1 MGGSNTVTETAI
13 ILVTDLQGSTELRS
27 RVGEELAEQVRR
39 EHDRLL
45 HDAVAQHG
53 GTVVKGLGDGILARF
68 DGASD
73 AVSAAVTMQQA
84 VDAYTRAH
92 VDTPLAIRVGI
103 SAGDVSLED
112 EDCFGT
118 PVIEASRLCADAEGG
133 QIFVAELVRLLARG
147 RGGHGFRTIGERE
160 LKGLAEAVLVDE
172 VTWEPLA
179 DAPSGRDAIAPLTIP
194 MPSALASAP
203 RFLYAGRREELEQA
217 WTAWKA
223 STEGHRQIVL
233 LSGEPGMGK
242 TRLAT
247 EIAHRANGEGA
258 VVLFGRADEDVDTPY
273 RPIVEVVRHLVEH
286 APVELIDAHVSEC
299 GPVLARLV
307 PDVARRTTVDTSG
320 FVDEGDRSV
329 LFDAVVDLLARASAA
344 SPVVVVLDDLHWA
357 DHPSLLFLRHLA
369 KASTPMA
376 VTVMGTYRDT
386 DLVRT
391 HPLSMVLADL
401 RREPDVSRIAL
412 EGLDEGEIEQLLAL
426 AAGDDA
432 GDRADELAAAIAAET
447 GGNPFFVGEVV
458 VHLVESGGIYR
469 GPDGKWTT
477 DADDIADLGVPEGV
491 REVVGRR
498 LSALSDEANEALAVA
513 SILGF
518 EFDAVV
524 VAEMLGKRI
533 DDVVEAL
540 ELPVR
545 RGLLAEAQ
553 AVDRYRFPHALVR
566 QTLYEEL
573 SMSRRI
579 RLHARAVDVLEATGK
594 GALEERAN
602 HAVLSAAV
610 AAPERAAALAAEAAQ
625 TAMDRLAYEQSA
637 GWYRRALEAEE
648 IIEPPD
654 PALRAALLIGLVL
667 ARNES
672 GEAADARSDAAA
684 AAELARRAG
693 DGTLLA
699 RAAISYGGQ
708 YGSWLAYDD
717 TLGLALAGEALAAV
731 DHSDALTRAQLYLAQ
746 AGWLRLAVD
755 ADQRTSAVHEAAV
768 LAAGLDDPVLKF
780 RVLNERMELAR
791 DEFDPGEH
799 LSLAEELAALP
810 LQTPATRSLE
820 LYSLM
825 MHAGRT
831 GDLSSMA
838 ELVRGMAQLAD
849 ETGHAL
855 PRWLARTTAASLRI
869 QRGQFEE
876 AEALVAAGME
886 VGSVLGITAS
896 LIEFAQLSQMYELRG
911 QWDDYVAL
919 WERSRAPLG
928 PSMNG
933 FPMDAVIAQAQGDRE
948 RAGRLA
954 EEWFEERP
962 RHPAVGRLTSVHFA
976 SRLARLLSP
985 ATAEGAYAQLRS
997 HPESWACA
1005 GPEALWGSSAHA
1017 LGRYALSMERIDE
1030 AIAHLETA
1038 LESHERAGEVP
1049 VRAIIEMELAAA
1061 LAERDAPGDGERVL
1075 PLAAS
1080 ALATAEAIGMADV
1093 RAAASALV

>member
-1 MGGSNTVTETAI
+1 MSVATETAI
-13 ILVTDLQGSTELRS
+13 ILVTDLQGSTELRT
-27 RVGEELAEQVRR
+27 RVGEELAEQLRR

-45 HDAVAQHG
+45 HEAVAQHG

-73 AVSAAVTMQQA
+73 AVSAAVTMQQV
-84 VDAYTRAH
+84 VDAYSRAH
-92 VDTPLAIRVGI
+92 IDTPLVIRVGI
-103 SAGDVSLED
+103 SAGDVCLED

-147 RGGHGFRTIGERE
+147 RGGHGFRTVGERE
-160 LKGLAEAVLVDE
+160 LKGLSESVLVDE
-172 VTWEPLA
+172 VTWAPLA
-179 DAPSGRDAIAPLTIP
+179 DVPSGRDATAPLTIP
-194 MPSALASAP
+194 LPAALASTP

-217 WTAWKA
+217 WVAWKE
-223 STEGHRQIVL
+223 STEGQRQIVL

-247 EIAHRANGEGA
+247 EIAHRAHGEGA

-273 RPIVEVVRHLVEH
+273 RPIVEVLRHLVEY
-286 APVELIDAHVSEC
+286 APVELIDAHVNEC

-307 PDVARRTTVDTSG
+307 PDIARRTTVSTSS

-344 SPVVVVLDDLHWA
+344 SPVVLVLDDLHWA

-369 KASTPMA
+369 KASTAMA

-391 HPLSMVLADL
+391 HPLSLVLADL
-401 RREPDVSRIAL
+401 RREPNVCRIAL
-412 EGLDEGEIEQLLAL
+412 DGLDLDEIGQLMAL
-426 AAGDDA
+426 AAGDDV

-447 GGNPFFVGEVV
+447 GGNPFFVGEVL

-469 GPDGKWTT
+469 GSDGKWTT

-524 VAEMLGKRI
+524 VAEMLVRRI

-573 SMSRRI
+573 TMSRRI
-579 RLHARAVDVLEATGK
+579 RLHARAVDVLEATGR
-594 GALEERAN
+594 GALEERAH

-610 AAPERAAALAAEAAQ
+610 AAPERAMALAAEAARA
-625 TAMDRLAYEQSA
+625 AMDRLAYEQAA
-637 GWYRRALEAEE
+637 GWFRRALEAEE

-654 PALRAALLIGLVL
+654 PARRADLLIGLVL
-667 ARNES
+667 ARNDA
-672 GEAADARSDAAA
+672 GEAADARADAVA

-693 DGTLLA
+693 DSSLLA
-699 RAAISYGGQ
+699 RAAISYGGH
-708 YGSWLAYDD
+708 YGAWLAYDD
-717 TLGLALAGEALAAV
+717 TMGLALATEALAAV
-731 DHSDALTRAQLYLAQ
+731 DGADAGLRAQLYLAQ
-746 AGWLRLAVD
+746 AGWLRIAVD
-755 ADQRTSAVHEAAV
+755 AAQRDGAVHEAAA
-768 LAAGLDDPVLKF
+768 LAAGVDDPVLRF

-791 DEFDPGEH
+791 DEFEAAPH
-799 LSLAEELAALP
+799 LALAEDIEALAI
-810 LQTPATRSLE
+810 QTPATRSLA
-820 LYSLM
+820 LYTRM
-825 MHAGRT
+825 FHAGRS
-831 GDLSSMA
+831 GDLTRLA
-838 ELVRGMAQLAD
+838 ELVRGMAEVAD
-849 ETGHAL
+849 ETAHAL
-855 PRWLARTTAASLRI
+855 PRWIARTTAASLRI
-869 QRGQFEE
+869 QRGQLEE
-876 AEALVAAGME
+876 ADALVASAAEAGA
-886 VGSVLGITAS
+886 VLGVTAG
-896 LIEFAQLSQMYELRG
+896 LVEYAQRTRIAELRG
-911 QWDDYVAL
+911 RWDDFAAL
-919 WERSRAPLG
+919 VQRNRVTLEAFIRA
-928 PSMNG
+928 
-933 FPMDAVIAQAQGDRE
+933 FPMDAVIAHAQGDR
-948 RAGRLA
+948 RSATTLAG
-954 EEWFEERP
+954 EWFDEVP
-962 RHPAVGRLTSVHFA
+962 RHPALGRLVSLHFA
-976 SRLARLLSP
+976 SRLAPVLSP
-985 ATAEGAYAQLRS
+985 GTAEQAYAQLQPWPDTWLFS
-997 HPESWACA
+997 
-1005 GPEALWGSSAHA
+1005 GPEAIWGSSAHS
-1017 LGRYALSMERIDE
+1017 LGRYALCAGRIDD
-1030 AIAHLETA
+1030 AIVHYETA
-1038 LESHERAGEVP
+1038 LASHERAGEVP
-1049 VRAIIEMELAAA
+1049 VRAIIELELATA
-1061 LAERDAPGDGERVL
+1061 LAQRDAPGDGERVL

-1080 ALATAEAIGMADV
+1080 ALATADAIGMADV
-1093 RAAASALV
+1093 RAGATALV